1 MIYLIQHRYTE
12 YLNNKLE
19 PKKESLSTFQHSLLN
34 RRFNSHSHDSCWEQ
48 EEGALYS
55 NNSLLKTSNEI
66 INILANIFAMVHK
79 PWSHTNQSLE
89 TNRLRL
95 IKIQYN
101 WYRVAFGLLLSL
113 PNHVINI
120 LIWCRVC
127 IENSY
132 ISPTYNKDWSD
143 WSTTKLKSYRHN
155 PGRWHQIPSTGTHHT

>member
-95 IKIQYN
+95 IKIQYI
-101 WYRVAFGLLLSL
+101 WYRVAWTFVVFVQPMSSIYLYDFVLVLKAATYLHLL
-113 PNHVINI
+113 H
-120 LIWCRVC
+120 
-127 IENSY
+127 
-132 ISPTYNKDWSD
+132 
-143 WSTTKLKSYRHN
+143 TTK
-155 PGRWHQIPSTGTHHT
+155 TGLTDQPPN